1 MAFHIIN
8 RGCFHEKIQF
18 DIDPYAFT
26 GSAVLVG
33 FLLSS
38 EFTQEELDSIGNWL
52 QVVGLVM
59 QTYASQVTTINAN
72 QNSSEQDSSEID
84 QLKQQYESLE
94 KQMQQIKDNLRKKY

>member
-1 MAFHIIN
+1 MK
-8 RGCFHEKIQF
+8 KIQF

>member
-1 MAFHIIN
+1 M
-8 RGCFHEKIQF
+8 KKVQF

-38 EFTQEELDSIGNWL
+38 EFTQEELDSVGNWL
-52 QVVGLVM
+52 QVVGLIM

-72 QNSSEQDSSEID
+72 QNSEENNDDITS
-84 QLKQQYESLE
+84 LKQQYASLE
-94 KQMQQIKDNLRKKY
+94 EQLEKMKDELRKKS